1 VSMSDNERIR
11 NLQNQLRNMLRFYN
25 LFKIMSDSYI
35 IEFFTNNHWETLP
48 EKWRHA
54 LDGLK
59 PTEVARLLLQHENP
73 DNGYPKVWPLSLLA
87 FKKTSEVLTNLR
99 NHHNLSSF
107 FISCIQLDEY
117 TGVVL
122 QNKNLDSVFRRH
134 VNPKKQHEI
143 SILSGVISKSFSK
156 GKCTRVIDIGS
167 GQGHLSRVLALQH
180 TLPVSAVDNV
190 QSHIK
195 AAEKYDKEATKQLSK
210 AKVGIGFPKLGEF
223 INLRNVAGILLKNV
237 NPSSFISTMHKQHKN
252 TLIPPQHYVHS
263 LPCIGCPQ
271 ETMKKLKT
279 DIYNANGN
287 EYQEKERYLL
297 TGLHACGDLSATMVK
312 MFVECEEVTSVVSVA
327 CCYMKITT
335 DFEVSHCGVGGKD
348 TYRYP
353 LSDFLKSISGH
364 ELPYKS
370 REASCH
376 AIEDYKL
383 RLKENTDHLKMHCY
397 RAALETLI
405 RETHPNLIRPGVQT
419 VKKAYTLPFSQYVEL
434 AFNKLNL
441 NHPEIHSPVSVSH
454 IESMLSRWHQ
464 VVTYYTLTIMV
475 AQVVEMIILL
485 DRVLYVE
492 ENGFECELD
501 AIFEPTLSPRCFSI
515 TAHK

>member
-1 VSMSDNERIR
+1 MKKENVSMSDNERIR

-99 NHHNLSSF
+99 NHHNLK
-107 FISCIQLDEY
+107 Y

-210 AKVGIGFPKLGEF
+210 AK
-223 INLRNVAGILLKNV
+223 
-237 NPSSFISTMHKQHKN
+237 KQHKN

>member
-1 VSMSDNERIR
+1 MKKENVLMSGDERIR
-11 NLQNQLRNMLRFYN
+11 NLQNQLRNMLQFYN
-25 LFKIMSDSYI
+25 LFKQMSDSYI
-35 IEFFTNNHWETLP
+35 LEFFTNKHWETLP
-48 EKWRHA
+48 DKWRHV
-54 LDGLK
+54 LDGLN
-59 PTEVARLLLQHENP
+59 PTEVARLLLQHDHP

-87 FKKTSEVLTNLR
+87 FKKTSEILTNLR
-99 NHHNLSSF
+99 NQHNLK
-107 FISCIQLDEY
+107 Y

-143 SILSGVISKSFSK
+143 SILSDVISKSFLK
-156 GKCTRVIDIGS
+156 GKCTQVVDIGS
-167 GQGHLSRVLALQH
+167 GQGHLSRVLAFQH
-180 TLPVSAVDNV
+180 DLPVTAVDNV
-190 QSHIK
+190 QSHLK
-195 AAEKYDKEATKQLSK
+195 AAEKYDKEAIKQLSK
-210 AKVGIGFPKLGEF
+210 AK
-223 INLRNVAGILLKNV
+223 
-237 NPSSFISTMHKQHKN
+237 KQHKN

-263 LPCIGCPQ
+263 LPCIGCPL

-279 DIYNANGN
+279 DISNANDN
-287 EYQEKERYLL
+287 EYAEKERYLL

-312 MFVECEEVTSVVSVA
+312 MFVECEEVTAVVSVA

-335 DFEVSHCGVGGKD
+335 DSDVSHCRVEGKD

-353 LSDFLKSISGH
+353 LSDFLKSSAGH
-364 ELPYKS
+364 DLPYKS

-397 RAALETLI
+397 RAVLETLI
-405 RETHPNLIRPGVQT
+405 RESHPNLIRPGVQT
-419 VKKAYTLPFSQYVEL
+419 VKKAYNLPFLQYVEL

-441 NHPEIHSPVSVSH
+441 NHPEIHSPVSVSR
-454 IESMLSRWHQ
+454 IESMLSRWHH
-464 VVTYYTLTIMV
+464 VVTYFTLSIMV

-485 DRVLYVE
+485 DRVLYIE
-492 ENGFECELD
+492 ENGFECELH